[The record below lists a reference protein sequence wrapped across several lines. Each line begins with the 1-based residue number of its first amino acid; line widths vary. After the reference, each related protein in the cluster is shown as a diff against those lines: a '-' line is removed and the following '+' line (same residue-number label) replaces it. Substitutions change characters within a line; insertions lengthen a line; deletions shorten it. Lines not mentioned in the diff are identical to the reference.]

1 MSNTYTIIVA
11 DDHPLF
17 RAALTQAI
25 GAQVDGAKVLEAEHL
40 EHLERQMH
48 SEIDL
53 VLLDLHMPGANGF
66 SGLIYL
72 RTHFPSVPVVVS
84 VG

>member
-25 GAQVDGAKVLEAEHL
+25 GAQIDGAEVLEAEHL
-40 EHLERQMH
+40 QHLEHQMH
-48 SEIDL
+48 KNIW
-53 VLLDLHMPGANGF
+53 
-66 SGLIYL
+66 YC
-72 RTHFPSVPVVVS
+72 
-84 VG
+84 